1 MDKVL
6 EKYNSLPPQGQQEVR
21 DFLDFMLTKYL
32 HNRSFDMKAWKENI
46 QRVSVWS
53 DEDVKVFD
61 ENKNLFKQWKT
72 EEW

>member
-21 DFLDFMLTKYL
+21 DFLDFMLTKYP
-32 HNRSFDMKAWKENI
+32 HNKSFDMKSWKEKI

>member
-1 MDKVL
+1 
-6 EKYNSLPPQGQQEVR
+6 
-21 DFLDFMLTKYL
+21 
-32 HNRSFDMKAWKENI
+32 MKAWKENI